1 MPDVTQEVIIEEV
14 KCLDEIMDVR
24 EELGFMQAV
33 FQDQERVMSHVKAAA
48 FFKAKPEIAPIQF
61 KPTSSK
67 KWGNDEKPSQ
77 PRKEGDETTKKNS
90 RQTYQEWIDANPDTL
105 YDQALRQI
113 QYSTHSLD
121 HMERHADEVE
131 NSVSGSLKDI
141 IF

>member
-24 EELGFMQAV
+24 EELGLMQAV
-33 FQDQERVMSHVKAAA
+33 FQDQERVMSHVKAEA
-48 FFKAKPEIAPIQF
+48 FFKAKPEIAPIRF

-67 KWGNDEKPSQ
+67 RWGNDKTPSQ
-77 PRKEGDETTKKNS
+77 PRKEGEETSEKN

-131 NSVSGSLKDI
+131 NSVSDSLKI
-141 IF
+141 IVF